1 MLVSAMEDL
10 TQPREVRATYR
21 RQARRASP
29 YLRLVGARFNK
40 DDVDTESIKFLRY
53 RFGPALKGPFR
64 GAIDRVCGLTYKA
77 RLA

>member
-1 MLVSAMEDL
+1 MEDL

-29 YLRLVGARFNK
+29 YLRLVGARLDK
-40 DDVDTESIKFLRY
+40 DDVDAESIKFVRY
-53 RFGPALKGPFR
+53 RFGPPLKSPFR
-64 GAIDRVCGLTYKA
+64 GAIDRVCGLTYKT